1 MVEVEVYGIS
11 VAPNTGM
18 PIVLLKP
25 KEDSPKRLLL
35 PIWIGPSEAGAI
47 QGQLKGY
54 IPPRP
59 MTHDLLKNIIESL
72 GATVI
77 SVYIHSMKEETYFGQ
92 ITLDVNGKS
101 IELDSR
107 PSDAIA
113 LALRCGATI
122 YVAKNV
128 IEKHS
133 IFEADVIEAEKQQA
147 TSSLEN
153 LDEDTLGQYTV

>member
-1 MVEVEVYGIS
+1 
-11 VAPNTGM
+11 
-18 PIVLLKP
+18 
-25 KEDSPKRLLL
+25 
-35 PIWIGPSEAGAI
+35 
-47 QGQLKGY
+47 
-54 IPPRP
+54 
-59 MTHDLLKNIIESL
+59 
-72 GATVI
+72 
-77 SVYIHSMKEETYFGQ
+77 MKEETYFGQ

-133 IFEADVIEAEKQQA
+133 IFEADVTGAEEQQA

>member
-11 VAPNTGM
+11 IAPNTGT

-25 KEDSPKRLLL
+25 KEDSLRKLLL
-35 PIWIGPSEAGAI
+35 PIWIGPPEAWAI
-47 QGQLKGY
+47 QWPLKGH
-54 IPPRP
+54 IPSRP
-59 MTHDLLKNIIESL
+59 MTHDLLKNAIESL
-72 GATVI
+72 GAKVV
-77 SVYIHSMKEETYFGQ
+77 SVYVHSMKEETYFGQ

-133 IFEADVIEAEKQQA
+133 ISEADVTEAEEQQA
-147 TSSLEN
+147 KSSLEN